1 LIAAGSVWLLGAR
14 YSRLPP
20 RHRTCA
26 IIPFDSD
33 RRRIIRSILAT
44 GAGALFARTL
54 PAGAA
59 PMPILTRSIPRSGE
73 KLPVVG
79 LGTWQEFD
87 FRGDAEKRAQA
98 VDTLRTFVGAGLR
111 VIDTSPMYGAAEA
124 VVGELLPEV
133 DARKSAFIATKV
145 WTTGADAGRRQI
157 EGSFRLLRREPIDL
171 IQVHNLRDVDV
182 HLSTL
187 AQLRHDG
194 RVRYVGVTSSVA
206 SAHAELVRYVESGKI
221 DFVQVNYSLLERDAD
236 RTVLP
241 AALAHRVAV
250 LINRPFGDGSL
261 FARVRGR
268 ELPPLAAQIGATSW
282 AQFALK
288 WIIGHPAVTCVIP
301 GTRNPAH
308 LRENIAAG
316 SGAMPDAAQ
325 RAQMAGAFENS

>member
-1 LIAAGSVWLLGAR
+1 
-14 YSRLPP
+14 
-20 RHRTCA
+20 
-26 IIPFDSD
+26 
-33 RRRIIRSILAT
+33 
-44 GAGALFARTL
+44 
-54 PAGAA
+54 
-59 PMPILTRSIPRSGE
+59 MPILNRSIPRSGE

-87 FRGDAEKRAQA
+87 FRGDAEKRTQA
-98 VDTLRTFVGAGLR
+98 VDTLRTFVDAGLR

-124 VVGELLPEV
+124 VVGELLAEV
-133 DARKSAFIATKV
+133 DARRSAFIATKV
-145 WTTGADAGRRQI
+145 WTTGAEAGRHQI
-157 EGSFRLLRREPIDL
+157 EESFRLLRRDPIDL

-187 AQLRHDG
+187 AQLKRDG

-206 SAHAELVRYVESGKI
+206 SAHAELARHVESGKI

-241 AALAHRVAV
+241 AALANRVAV

-268 ELPPLAAQIGATSW
+268 ELPPFAAEIGATSW

-288 WIIGHPAVTCVIP
+288 WIVSHPAVTCVIP

-308 LRENIAAG
+308 LLENIVAG
-316 SGAMPDAAQ
+316 SGTMPDAAL
-325 RAQMAGAFENS
+325 RANMAAAFDNP

>member
-1 LIAAGSVWLLGAR
+1 MGSRFV
-14 YSRLPP
+14 
-20 RHRTCA
+20 
-26 IIPFDSD
+26 FDPD
-33 RRRIIRSILAT
+33 RRDVMKSLLTA
-44 GAGALFARTL
+44 GAGALLARTL

-59 PMPILTRSIPRSGE
+59 PMPILARSIPRSGE

-87 FRGDAEKRAQA
+87 FRGDAEKRTQA
-98 VDTLRTFVGAGLR
+98 VDTLRTFIDAGLR

-124 VVGELLPEV
+124 VVGELLPKV
-133 DARKSAFIATKV
+133 DARHNAFIATKV
-145 WTTGADAGRRQI
+145 WTTGAESGRRQI
-157 EGSFRLLRREPIDL
+157 EDSFRLLRRDPIDL

-187 AQLRHDG
+187 AQLKHDG

-206 SAHAELVRYVESGKI
+206 SAHAELARYVESGKI

-236 RTVLP
+236 RNVLP
-241 AALAHRVAV
+241 AALANRVAV

-261 FARVRGR
+261 FARVHGR
-268 ELPPLAAQIGATSW
+268 ELPPLAAEIGATSW

-288 WIIGHPAVTCVIP
+288 WIISHPAVTCVIP

-308 LRENIAAG
+308 LLENIAAG
-316 SGAMPDAAQ
+316 WGAMPDAAQ
-325 RAQMAGAFENS
+325 RAKMAVAFDKS

>member
-1 LIAAGSVWLLGAR
+1 MKFLLTA
-14 YSRLPP
+14 
-20 RHRTCA
+20 
-26 IIPFDSD
+26 
-33 RRRIIRSILAT
+33 
-44 GAGALFARTL
+44 GAGALLARTI

-87 FRGDAEKRAQA
+87 FRGDAEKRTQA
-98 VDTLRTFVGAGLR
+98 VDTLRTFIDAGLR

-133 DARKSAFIATKV
+133 DAHHDVFIATKV
-145 WTTGADAGRRQI
+145 WTTGAESGRRQI
-157 EGSFRLLRREPIDL
+157 EDSFRLLRRDPIDL

-187 AQLRHDG
+187 AQLKHDG

-206 SAHAELVRYVESGKI
+206 SAHAELARYVESGKI

-241 AALAHRVAV
+241 AALANRVAV

-261 FARVRGR
+261 FARVHGR
-268 ELPPLAAQIGATSW
+268 ELPPLAAEIGATSW

-288 WIIGHPAVTCVIP
+288 WIISHPAVICVIP

-308 LRENIAAG
+308 LLENIAAG

-325 RAQMAGAFENS
+325 RAKMAAAFDKSLSAGSRRSKA